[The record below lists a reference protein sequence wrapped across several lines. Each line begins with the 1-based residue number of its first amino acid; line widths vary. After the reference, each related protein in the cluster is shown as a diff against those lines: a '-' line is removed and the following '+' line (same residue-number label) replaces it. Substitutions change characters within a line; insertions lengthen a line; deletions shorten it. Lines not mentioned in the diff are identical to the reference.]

1 MNVIVFASRKGG
13 TGKSTLAAHL
23 AAYCQKSSRSCL
35 LVDADQ
41 QGSLTLWHSLRKSGE
56 PPLKSGLTD
65 FDETLE
71 QARLDGVEWVL
82 VDTPPLATIEVS
94 QTLAAATLVVIPT
107 RPAVFDLNAVTE
119 TIAAA
124 RLANTP
130 FALVLNAVPPKR
142 LGTESPMTLNARRSF
157 DALEAPVWSAQITN
171 RASLALSLA
180 DGATV
185 DEFSFDSRAAAE
197 EISALW
203 TAIENSVAAING
215 VYAGTVMHQK
225 AAA

>member
-23 AAYCQKSSRSCL
+23 AAYCQKASRSCL
-35 LVDADQ
+35 LIDADQ
-41 QGSLTLWHSLRKSGE
+41 QGSLSLWHRLRKTGE
-56 PPLKSGLTD
+56 PPLKYVLRD
-65 FDETLE
+65 FNETLE
-71 QARLDGVEWVL
+71 QARIDGVEWVL
-82 VDTPPLATIEVS
+82 VDTPPLATIDVS
-94 QTLAAATLVVIPT
+94 ETVAAATLVVIPT

-124 RLANTP
+124 RLANKP

-142 LGTESPMTLNARRSF
+142 LGTESPMALNARRSF
-157 DALEAPVWSAQITN
+157 EALEAPVWSGQITN

-180 DGATV
+180 DGAGV
-185 DEFSFDSRAAAE
+185 DEFSFDSRAASE
-197 EISALW
+197 EIGALW
-203 TAIENSVAAING
+203 VAIGNSVSAING
-215 VYAGTVMHQK
+215 VYAGAVMHQK